1 MILIRSLDLTVCL
14 SMRPAPAH
22 SETLLQSG
30 SKAMSKVAKTLRAS
44 NDDVKKTKKISV
56 FTSLNNWIKVSG
68 ITRSLYQLDDRT
80 LDDLGLSRDEIP
92 SYAKKLVQQDNQS
105 AA

>member
-1 MILIRSLDLTVCL
+1 
-14 SMRPAPAH
+14 
-22 SETLLQSG
+22 
-30 SKAMSKVAKTLRAS
+30 MSKVAKTLRAS

-80 LDDLGLSRDEIP
+80 LDDLGLSRGEIP